1 MTLRDQDFELW
12 QGENKLV
19 YFTITGDSSAVKDL
33 TGSTAFAWKALR
45 HVGSTSA
52 AITKSLST
60 GGITVTGATSG
71 IFCVTLSSS
80 DTESI
85 NGRFYHEARIT
96 DIEGKNEVVA
106 TGILIINRSGTL

>member
-1 MTLRDQDFELW
+1 MTLRDQDFEMW

-33 TGSTAFAWKALR
+33 TDSTSFLWKALR

-52 AITKSLST
+52 TIAKST
-60 GGITVTGATSG
+60 AGGGITVTGATSG
-71 IFCVTLSSS
+71 IFCVTISSS

-85 NGRFYHEARIT
+85 NGRFYHEARFT
-96 DIEGKNEVVA
+96 DSDGKNEVVS